1 MSDKSS
7 KDLPAISSVGGRKHW
22 IELSD
27 LNWPVLFVGYTAAGL
42 ISADTVYT
50 SEMAGGKNLL
60 FFYPALW
67 ELTGHYTVFA
77 LLPLIIL
84 GFSRLPIERS
94 NWYWMVPVHILI
106 SMGFGAIHTL
116 LMLVSRRE
124 IYSLLGLGVYD
135 YGQMGYRFVMEYHK
149 QFLHYWIVYTVL
161 RVLAHYRESREQERQ
176 AAALQLKTSE
186 LQRQLAQ
193 VQLQALRTQ
202 LNPHFLFNTLNMVS
216 SAMYEDV
223 DRADHMLEALS
234 RMLRMSLEENV
245 GTNVPLRRELE
256 FVRCAAELIRARF
269 QERVDIDIKCDPS
282 AEDVLVPSL
291 VLHTLIE
298 NAIKHHD
305 LEQSTT
311 IRVQTRIERHDS
323 MLDIHVLDNGPGI
336 KDLERAME
344 NGVGLSN
351 TRQRLRALYGED
363 HLFEIKNRPEGGL
376 DVHLALPIE
385 GDTVAKA
392 V

>member
-1 MSDKSS
+1 
-7 KDLPAISSVGGRKHW
+7 
-22 IELSD
+22 
-27 LNWPVLFVGYTAAGL
+27 
-42 ISADTVYT
+42 
-50 SEMAGGKNLL
+50 
-60 FFYPALW
+60 
-67 ELTGHYTVFA
+67 
-77 LLPLIIL
+77 
-84 GFSRLPIERS
+84 
-94 NWYWMVPVHILI
+94 
-106 SMGFGAIHTL
+106 
-116 LMLVSRRE
+116 
-124 IYSLLGLGVYD
+124 
-135 YGQMGYRFVMEYHK
+135 
-149 QFLHYWIVYTVL
+149 
-161 RVLAHYRESREQERQ
+161 
-176 AAALQLKTSE
+176 
-186 LQRQLAQ
+186 
-193 VQLQALRTQ
+193 
-202 LNPHFLFNTLNMVS
+202 MVS